1 MGRLRLM
8 AFGVVLVGLIFY
20 WGVGC
25 SSDKPKDNE
34 NIAKGKSLLA
44 EGNGDEARDIFSAE
58 LNGDP
63 DSCNGRYGR
72 ILADNQSLLKLFN
85 DFLATGAGLV
95 TAGFGPRMVV
105 DAYPYLDDLLN
116 PFHKILVEM
125 EADADRVAELN
136 CTFYTEAYPVSL
148 NTNDNQPIINAVLTG
163 EWDQVQALFIG
174 GQIHMMLGLIDY
186 ISAHNLMVDV
196 ESILNMIQTG
206 NIQGSQL
213 IYQVRSLGGFM
224 HDNPYFLTK
233 SENRW
238 DLVTQARQE
247 WIEGLSEDSAF
258 LQAVDAGKSDPSQAI
273 LGFIDL
279 DGDGFD
285 AGDELSLGINRLTIS
300 GGTTLIGRVKFQVP
314 DYLSRDVVL
323 GLEGLLDKAQTA
335 LEAVDQG
342 GSSERIGLADLN
354 PAFIAFSGE
363 ISSAIPFVQ
372 LNPLPD
378 VIQLDLKAF
387 FTDPKPVRDFLP
399 VIEEVRSGVYEF
411 MLEGEAVPDGSCASC
426 CMADG
431 VTIAAGDVSHFSNGY
446 LIPADCITAQSGGVV
461 NPIPYIAFSDP
472 NFNGLLWLNLDP
484 ISDNVGSCPADPAGY
499 LPADRYALNKLISS
513 LLVSTTSI
521 PDFGI
526 SF

>member
-1 MGRLRLM
+1 M
-8 AFGVVLVGLIFY
+8 AFGVVLVGLLFY
-20 WGVGC
+20 SGEGC
-25 SSDKPKDNE
+25 SSDKSKDNE

-63 DSCNGRYGR
+63 DSCHGRYGR
-72 ILADNQSLLKLFN
+72 ILADFQSLLKMIN
-85 DFLATGAGLV
+85 DFLAAGAGLV
-95 TAGFGPRMVV
+95 SAGFGPRMVV
-105 DAYPYLDDLLN
+105 DAYPYLDDLLG
-116 PFHKILVEM
+116 PFLKILVEM

-136 CTFYTEAYPVSL
+136 CTFYTDSYLVSL
-148 NTNDNQPIINAVLTG
+148 NTSDNKPIVKGVLTG
-163 EWDQVQALFIG
+163 EWDKVQALFIG
-174 GQIHMMLGLIDY
+174 AQIHMILGLIDY

-196 ESILNMIQTG
+196 ESILNVIQSG

-213 IYQVRSLGGFM
+213 IYQARSLGGFM
-224 HDNPYFLTK
+224 QANPYFLTK

-273 LGFIDL
+273 LGFVDT
-279 DGDGFD
+279 DNNGFD
-285 AGDELSLGINRLTIS
+285 AGDELSLGINRLSVS
-300 GGTTLIGRVKFQVP
+300 GGTTLVGRVKFLVP

-335 LEAVDQG
+335 LESVDQG
-342 GSSERIGLADLN
+342 GLYSERIGLADLN

-363 ISSAIPFVQ
+363 ISSAIPFIQ

-378 VIQLDLKAF
+378 VIQLDLRAF
-387 FTDPKPVRDFLP
+387 FTDPKPLRDFFP

-431 VTIAAGDVSHFSNGY
+431 VTITAGDASHFSNGY

-461 NPIPYIAFSDP
+461 NPIPYIAFSNP
-472 NFNGLLWLNLDP
+472 NFNGLLWINLDL

-499 LPADRYALNKLISS
+499 LPAGQYALNKLISS